1 MSRAIRADSISLNRG
16 TRSIVENFSINI
28 EPGKVLALLGPNGS
42 GKSTIVSALAG
53 DIQPTS
59 GGIEFDDRLLQE
71 IPIAELATLR
81 SVSQQHQRFTLAFT
95 LTDLLSMATVRSGNS
110 QSIFE
115 AVHALEIENLM
126 ARKVTSLSGGE
137 QQRVSIAMALAQET
151 PYFLLDEP
159 FAAQDV
165 ASTARIA
172 RYIQNLAQ
180 LGKGIL
186 VVAHMNERDLAWCD
200 ELIQI

>member
-126 ARKVTSLSGGE
+126 ERKVTSLSGGE